1 MISFAVERSKELTYR
16 SCQGLGLSY
25 LNPTAGALIGGFN
38 NLNFILAG
46 LNIDRAPVEVLECVA
61 VPTHSLKEHLER
73 LARHAG
79 GGVIL
84 STCNRTEIYSVA
96 EDVEV
101 GVRRL
106 REYIDAV
113 PEHAGVTG
121 ISDYIYTKTGDEVAE
136 HLFGVTAGLQSVALG
151 ESEILGQVTRAMQA
165 AGEAGTVEPILSR
178 LFHAALRTSRK
189 IRKETDLGRNRTSVS
204 SLGVQELQNTLGSM
218 KGLRILLVGAGE
230 MGKLT
235 ARALIRYGANDIVV
249 SSRSMNRGMILAEEL
264 GAPQVAFEDISQAM
278 IEADVLITCTA
289 ATDPVIT
296 EYVVADAMSARPD
309 RHLSILDLGMPRDVE
324 STSGDVANVNLISLA
339 ELQARSAESWE
350 LRAEAAA
357 EAQGLIDDGVRRF
370 KERLTGIESE
380 PVIRSLGARVEQ
392 MRREEVEQTLGRLD
406 GLTDKQAMSVEKMT
420 RSLVRRILADP
431 ISFLRSEEDSAA
443 EAVQKVFALAKKDE
457 DELE

>member
-1 MISFAVERSKELTYR
+1 VISFAVERSKELTYR

-296 EYVVADAMSARPD
+296 EYVVADAMSARQD

>member
-296 EYVVADAMSARPD
+296 EYVVADVMSARQD

>member
-73 LARHAG
+73 LATHAG

-296 EYVVADAMSARPD
+296 EYVVADVMSARQD

-457 DELE
+457 D

>member
-1 MISFAVERSKELTYR
+1 MSGMGFSL
-16 SCQGLGLSY
+16 
-25 LNPTAGALIGGFN
+25 LNLPAKAQIDRFD

-46 LNIDRAPVEVLECVA
+46 LNIDRAPVEILECVA
-61 VPTHSLKEHLER
+61 VPTHALGEHLER
-73 LARHAG
+73 LATHAG

-101 GVRRL
+101 GVRQL

-113 PEHAGVTG
+113 PEHSGVTS
-121 ISDYIYTKTGDEVAE
+121 ISDYVYTKTGDEVAE

-151 ESEILGQVTRAMQA
+151 ESQIIGQVTRAMRA
-165 AGEAGTVEPILSR
+165 AGEAGTVAPILSR

-204 SLGVQELQNTLGSM
+204 SLGVQELQNTLGDL
-218 KGLRILLVGAGE
+218 KGLRVLLLGAGE

-235 ARALIRYGANDIVV
+235 ARALTRYGAYDIVV
-249 SSRSMNRGMILAEEL
+249 SSRSMNRGRILADEL
-264 GAPQVAFEDISQAM
+264 GAPQVAFEDISRAM

-289 ATDPVIT
+289 ATDSVIT
-296 EYVVADAMSARPD
+296 TAVVADVMSTRPD
-309 RHLSILDLGMPRDVE
+309 RNLSILDLGMPRDVE
-324 STSGDVANVNLISLA
+324 STSGHVANVNLISLT

-350 LRAEAAA
+350 LREEAAA

-380 PVIRSLGARVEQ
+380 PVIRTLGARVEQ
-392 MRREEVEQTLGRLD
+392 MRREEVQQTLARLD
-406 GLTDKQAMSVEKMT
+406 GLTDKQAASVEKMT

-431 ISFLRSEEDSAA
+431 ISFLRSEEESAS
-443 EAVQKVFALAKKDE
+443 EAVQKVFALADWDK

>member
-16 SCQGLGLSY
+16 SCEGLGLSY

-73 LARHAG
+73 LATHAG

-151 ESEILGQVTRAMQA
+151 ESQILGQVTRAMQA

-296 EYVVADAMSARPD
+296 EYVVADAMSARQD

>member
-1 MISFAVERSKELTYR
+1 VISFAVERSKELTYC

-73 LARHAG
+73 LATHAG

-296 EYVVADAMSARPD
+296 EYVVADVMSARQD

-406 GLTDKQAMSVEKMT
+406 GLTDKQVMSVEKMT